1 MQLENSESIGKWR
14 EQFGRTSLARL
25 VIRANKE
32 MSELLDKVVLL
43 DGDISPND
51 EIEIAKEI
59 ADVIICLHAA
69 SAYLGREAYD
79 DVDAKMKI
87 NRARKWVADGK
98 GCAQHVPGT
107 GE

>member
-32 MSELLDKVVLL
+32 MSELLDAVALL
-43 DGDISPND
+43 DSEDAINKEVIG
-51 EIEIAKEI
+51 KEI

-79 DVDAKMKI
+79 DVDTKMKI